1 MTTPPGWYHAQGDPE
16 GTIRYWDG
24 AEWSPAPTPA
34 PPGWQDP
41 HHPNNDRFAAA
52 TVRVFASIIDGLIAV
67 VVVIPFMIDYLRDIV
82 DDVDAGGDGS
92 GVPIPG
98 QLVVIGIAMSVVSLL
113 MVAFLGGTP
122 GKLMLGLRITHED
135 GASTPPG
142 LGKALLR
149 SIPGFL
155 AALPVIGQVIAILVP
170 IAALIMVIND
180 QPERRSIYDR
190 IAGTRVVRKASLPD

>member
-41 HHPNNDRFAAA
+41 TARTTTGSPPRRSGCSLDHR
-52 TVRVFASIIDGLIAV
+52 RIIAV

-92 GVPIPG
+92 VCPSR
-98 QLVVIGIAMSVVSLL
+98 ANSS
-113 MVAFLGGTP
+113 
-122 GKLMLGLRITHED
+122 
-135 GASTPPG
+135 
-142 LGKALLR
+142 
-149 SIPGFL
+149 
-155 AALPVIGQVIAILVP
+155 
-170 IAALIMVIND
+170 
-180 QPERRSIYDR
+180 
-190 IAGTRVVRKASLPD
+190 